1 MSLLNDHINK
11 KTNIII
17 DNIVEICNEI
27 EINLNSFSI
36 DEELKIVDSK
46 YSGVHESLKINLD
59 TIKKYAGKFISFIK
73 SMWKKFVTN
82 IRSIVRK
89 LKSTDNEDSA
99 YNNSYIY
106 TAEIQIVDDKFSMID
121 KKISLY
127 KMKFSFIES
136 IYNIILGIR
145 NFVSNQIHSILST
158 IKSRFLEYGR
168 IEYFKGRST
177 ASSMQ
182 FAGDD
187 AINADEKSLITNLRD
202 MKYKL
207 ILNSKD
213 KLKAYN
219 DFLCGEIESA
229 IKESERYKQQDA
241 KMHKD
246 LSYIQDKINAIID
259 KNIRDNNWTNE
270 NIKKYIADQ
279 INSIVAYHMKTSRFD
294 TDFGSSLQYLVNIV
308 KIIKENLIKSGIK
321 PTTQQILFQALDDG
335 VLWYNA
341 DPSTIEKVIKLRIN
355 YNLRTKSII
364 SNIIRK
370 NYEFFKLSEL
380 EAQIMSK
387 SLIGTTSGTNYRRIL
402 GLLMKFEKS
411 FITAEGNIDFSPIG
425 AGIVYTSSNEEFRKD
440 FYGAHQAFSVAA
452 RYNYSIISHGLS
464 ISGNRWLMQPII
476 IDGKEIDDVETA
488 INLIIDKIEQRLD
501 RITNTGKLK
510 PFSIGVFVC
519 NVNNNILSYELEK
532 RIRER
537 NILVTMSDSN
547 LFAIHKIP
555 ITKLMQDYLDDGS
568 ILIGD
573 YEKNKNAFEDFYNR
587 RDK

>member
-1 MSLLNDHINK
+1 MALLDDYINK
-11 KTNIII
+11 KTNNII
-17 DNIVEICNEI
+17 DNIIEICNEI
-27 EINLNSFSI
+27 EINLNSFNI
-36 DEELKIVDSK
+36 DDEIKVVDSK
-46 YSGVHESLKINLD
+46 YRGMHESLKVNLG
-59 TIKKYAGKFISFIK
+59 TVKKYASKFISFIK
-73 SMWKKFVTN
+73 SMWKKFISN

-89 LKSTDNEDSA
+89 LKSVDNEDLA

-106 TAEIQIVDDKFSMID
+106 TSEIQIVDDKFTMVD

-127 KMKFSFIES
+127 KMKFSFVES
-136 IYNIILGIR
+136 VYNIILGIR

-168 IEYFKGRST
+168 VEYFKGRT
-177 ASSMQ
+177 VASGMQ
-182 FAGDD
+182 FVGDD

-207 ILNSKD
+207 ILDSKD

-219 DFLCGEIESA
+219 EFLCGEIESA

-241 KMHKD
+241 KMRKE
-246 LSYIQDKINAIID
+246 LLLVQDKINATID
-259 KNIRDNNWTNE
+259 RNIRDNGWTDE
-270 NIKKYIADQ
+270 NIKKYVADQ

-294 TDFGSSLQYLVNIV
+294 TEFGSSLQYLVNTV
-308 KIIKENLIKSGIK
+308 KIIREDLIKSGIK
-321 PTTQQILFQALDDG
+321 PTIQQILFQALDDG
-335 VLWYNA
+335 VLWYSV

-380 EAQIMSK
+380 EAQIISK
-387 SLIGTTSGTNYRRIL
+387 SLIRTTSGTNYRRVL
-402 GLLMKFEKS
+402 GMLMKFEKS

-464 ISGNRWLMQPII
+464 ISGNKWLMQPII
-476 IDGKEIDDVETA
+476 IDGKEIDDVEAA
-488 INLIIDKIEQRLD
+488 INLIIDKIEQRPD
-501 RITNTGKLK
+501 RYTNTSKLK

-519 NVNNNILSYELEK
+519 NVNNNELSYELEK
-532 RIRER
+532 RIKDR

-547 LFAIHKIP
+547 LFAIHKAP
-555 ITKLMQDYLDDGS
+555 ITKLMQDYLKDGA
-568 ILIGD
+568 ILVGD
-573 YEKNKNAFEDFYNR
+573 YEKNKNAFEDFYN
-587 RDK
+587 